1 MSINPSG
8 QDMNRSNGSRA
19 CRPWASVAIRLM
31 VLAGLLSVL
40 VGARAGEVVSPRRL
54 IEVVDISGPV
64 VSPDGTRVAFRTEQA
79 SIDRNTYD
87 SVWYVQD
94 MEGDAPARRIGE
106 GGPPLRTSAGLT
118 LPAMAAWSPD
128 GRWIYYRAFMDG
140 RIDVWRA
147 NADGSGAKPVTQDLA
162 DVRDFSVSA
171 DGRSL
176 VYSVGATREEV
187 IAAEQAEYE
196 RGIRVD
202 RSVPIGQGAL
212 FRSGNVEGRLATQRL
227 DYLGDGF
234 ARVPLLSEVPDR
246 WKAIDLVEWTA
257 RDAVP
262 AEIPSPGPV
271 APSLSR
277 DASGPWRSAYD
288 PARGRIA
295 VLTRIGEQGNLV
307 QKPDV
312 ELSAVLEEGG
322 GRVRCQ
328 ADACAGKPIS
338 DVQWGVGSD
347 EVIFT
352 VTDPAEG
359 LAQSIFRWNVG
370 SGEVVPVVR
379 AQGLLNGGQ
388 RYGVADTGC
397 GRSLV
402 ALACVASDANRPP
415 RLERVD
421 LETGE
426 RRVLFDP
433 NASLHAAVSLA
444 TPVRL
449 LRWKDAAG
457 RQFTGQFFAAQ
468 RADDKPPPLFIAYYY
483 CPGFLRSGF
492 GGEWPLAT
500 LAEKGISSL
509 CVNYPP
515 FRFDA
520 LERFNEGLAAVK
532 SAVEMLASAGEI
544 DPARVGMGE
553 LSFGTEITMWTAFN
567 SDLLKA
573 ASITGAVLSRSMYL
587 HGTLKGEEFV
597 SRAKRI
603 WQLGPPDE
611 TADQWK
617 RIGLEFNV
625 DKVSAPVL
633 MQIPEQEYLWLLDSA
648 VPLMLEQ
655 KADLY
660 VFPHAPHFKFQPRH
674 LLAANERNVDWFRF
688 WLQDYEDPAPEKR
701 QQYLG
706 WRNMKAR
713 AVDRDG
719 HEPVEGGS
727 SLSSNPV
734 LRHHEGQ

>member
-1 MSINPSG
+1 
-8 QDMNRSNGSRA
+8 MNRSNGRRT
-19 CRPWASVAIRLM
+19 CGPWDSVATRLM
-31 VLAGLLSVL
+31 VLAGMMSAFA
-40 VGARAGEVVSPRRL
+40 GAHAGEAVSPRRL
-54 IEVVDISGPV
+54 MEVVDISGPV
-64 VSPDGTRVAFRTEQA
+64 VSPDGTQVAFRTEQA
-79 SIDRNTYD
+79 SIERNTYD
-87 SVWYVQD
+87 SVWYVQE
-94 MEGDAPARRIGE
+94 MEGDAPARRVGE
-106 GGPPLRTSAGLT
+106 AGPPLRTSAGLA
-118 LPAMAAWSPD
+118 LPGNATWSPD
-128 GRWIYYRAFMDG
+128 GRWIYYRAFMEG

-147 NADGSGAKPVTQDLA
+147 STDGSGVSPVTQDPA
-162 DVRDFSVSA
+162 DVRDFALSA
-171 DGRSL
+171 DGKSL
-176 VYSVGATREEV
+176 LYSVGATREEV

-196 RGIRVD
+196 GGIRVD

-246 WKAIDLVEWTA
+246 WKSIDLVEGTV
-257 RDAVP
+257 RHAVA
-262 AEIPSPGPV
+262 AEIPSPRPDV
-271 APSLSR
+271 PSLLR
-277 DASGPWRSAYD
+277 DASGPWRSAYAS
-288 PARGRIA
+288 ARGRVA
-295 VLTRIGEQGNLV
+295 VLTRVGDQGNLV

-322 GRVRCQ
+322 DRVRCR
-328 ADACAGKPIS
+328 ADACVGKPIS
-338 DVQWGVGSD
+338 DLQWAAGGH

-359 LAQSIFRWNVG
+359 LAQSIFRWNVN
-370 SGEVVPVVR
+370 SGDVLPVVR

-397 GRSLV
+397 GRSRV

-415 RLERVD
+415 RLERID
-421 LETGE
+421 LKTGE

-433 NASLHAAVSLA
+433 NASLHAAVSRA

-449 LRWKDAAG
+449 LRWKDTAG
-457 RQFTGQFFAAQ
+457 RQFTGQFFGA
-468 RADDKPPPLFIAYYY
+468 RRIDDKPPPLFIAYYY

-500 LAEKGISSL
+500 FAEKGISSL
-509 CVNYPP
+509 CVNYAP

-520 LERFNEGLAAVK
+520 LERFNEGLAAVE
-532 SAVEMLASAGEI
+532 SAVEMLASTGEI
-544 DPARVGMGE
+544 DRTRVGMGE

-597 SRAKRI
+597 SRARRI
-603 WQLGPPDE
+603 WQLGPPEE
-611 TADQWK
+611 TADQWR

-625 DKVSAPVL
+625 DRVSAPIL

-688 WLQDYEDPAPEKR
+688 WLQGHEDPAPEKR
-701 QQYLG
+701 QQYRA
-706 WRNMKAR
+706 WRSMKAR
-713 AVDRDG
+713 AESRGGREPVRDG
-719 HEPVEGGS
+719 L

-734 LRHHEGQ
+734 LHHHEGQ